1 MGEWRVL
8 RQTWRWFG
16 PDDAVCLSSAHQ
28 AGACG
33 VVTALHHIPPGIA
46 WTRDDVRTRIG
57 EVRKMS
63 KGALEWEVAESLPVS
78 EVIKT
83 KGKTYRAHIEA
94 YKASLAA
101 LAEAGIFTV
110 CYNFMPVLDWTRT
123 NLRWPL
129 PNGGT
134 AMRFDLAEFA
144 AFDIFLLK
152 RDAAADE
159 YDDAMLENARRC
171 LFGMSDAK
179 KSALTKAIVAGLPGA
194 TENWTLTE
202 LQDAIANYAAIGAD
216 QLRQNH
222 IDFLSEIV
230 DTAETLG
237 LRLCCHPDD
246 PPFPLLGLPR
256 IMSSQDDY
264 EFVLDAVDS
273 PSAGMTMCTGS
284 LGANAHND
292 CVATARRF
300 APKIHFLHLRNVTRD
315 SDETPCSFFE
325 DEHLAGQVD
334 MVGVIAVIL
343 AEEGRRRRENR
354 ADAQIP
360 MRPDHGQEILSDIDA
375 GLNPGY
381 PAVGRL
387 KGLAEIRGAVA
398 GLSHGAA
405 Q

>member
-1 MGEWRVL
+1 
-8 RQTWRWFG
+8 
-16 PDDAVCLSSAHQ
+16 
-28 AGACG
+28 
-33 VVTALHHIPPGIA
+33 
-46 WTRDDVRTRIG
+46 
-57 EVRKMS
+57 MS

-78 EVIKT
+78 EVIKA
-83 KGKTYRAHIEA
+83 KGKTYRTHIEA

-101 LAEAGIFTV
+101 LAEAGILTV

-152 RDAAADE
+152 RYGADDD
-159 YDDAMLENARRC
+159 YDDATLEDARRC
-171 LFGMSDAK
+171 LSGMSDAK

-202 LQDAIANYAAIGAD
+202 LHDAIANYDAIGAD

-230 DTAETLG
+230 DVAETLG

-264 EFVLDAVDS
+264 AFVLDAVDS
-273 PSAGMTMCTGS
+273 PSVGMTMCTGS
-284 LGANAHND
+284 LGSNSHND
-292 CVATARRF
+292 CVAIARRF
-300 APKIHFLHLRNVTRD
+300 APRIHFLHLRNVTRD
-315 SDETPCSFFE
+315 SDEKPYSFFE
-325 DEHLAGQVD
+325 DEHLAGRVD

-343 AEEGRRRRENR
+343 AEEARRRRENR

-360 MRPDHGQEILSDIDA
+360 MRPDHGQEILSDINA
-375 GLNPGY
+375 GLHPGY

-387 KGLAEIRGAVA
+387 KGLAEIRGVVA
-398 GLSHGAA
+398 GLSHGSVP
-405 Q
+405 